1 MTKGFKEIY
10 DHDDDEEEFLDDI
23 DSLDLDD

>member
-1 MTKGFKEIY
+1 MTEGFEEIY
-10 DHDDDEEEFLDDI
+10 DYDEEEEEFLDDI

>member
-1 MTKGFKEIY
+1 MAEDFEEIY
-10 DHDDDEEEFLDDI
+10 DYDEDEEEFLDDI